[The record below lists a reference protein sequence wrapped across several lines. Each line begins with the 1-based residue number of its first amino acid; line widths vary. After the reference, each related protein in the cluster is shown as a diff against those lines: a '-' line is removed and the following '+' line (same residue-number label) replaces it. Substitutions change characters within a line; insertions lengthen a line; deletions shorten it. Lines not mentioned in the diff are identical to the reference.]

1 MDGFYIRK
9 EMKKIIVSLVILF
22 LFCCSTTYNKA
33 TEQFKKTYPM
43 IYLENL
49 EYKNEI
55 DLKSVIQYKLS
66 NTDSSEVLFFA
77 YINKNFE
84 DKKAGDVVFLS
95 FEKRQKINHSLY
107 HISGFN
113 ENLDTLYSFKHYS
126 KEYLP
131 NDEAIFLSGKYYY
144 YYQYR
149 ISTLN
154 DNQRR
159 FYEENKDSI
168 INNQVNEIPQFEN

>member
-1 MDGFYIRK
+1 MDGLYILK

-22 LFCCSTTYNKA
+22 LFCCSTTYKKA

-107 HISGFN
+107 HISGFD
-113 ENLDTLYSFKHYS
+113 ENLD
-126 KEYLP
+126 
-131 NDEAIFLSGKYYY
+131 
-144 YYQYR
+144 
-149 ISTLN
+149 
-154 DNQRR
+154 
-159 FYEENKDSI
+159 
-168 INNQVNEIPQFEN
+168 